1 MILHPF
7 QHYLSHQNDG
17 KLIMK
22 GCVQWNCLSLR
33 RFHLEQGLNSVV
45 LCCSTSTGTAE
56 VKSGQSV
63 NLSTLFLGR
72 FRVIRALN
80 LRNLGPKFGPIP
92 KAKKYVFFP
101 ILDEKFPIWQS
112 VFGSGKYQV

>member
-1 MILHPF
+1 MGI
-7 QHYLSHQNDG
+7 DVIG
-17 KLIMK
+17 
-22 GCVQWNCLSLR
+22 VD
-33 RFHLEQGLNSVV
+33 
-45 LCCSTSTGTAE
+45 
-56 VKSGQSV
+56 
-63 NLSTLFLGR
+63 NLG
-72 FRVIRALN
+72 VDRALD